1 VPVGDD
7 NRVGLPQPVFPFWL
21 APGAHGTLL
30 IASEGATEDSDI
42 GGVFSFDPATGT
54 FKTLA
59 TPKDPD
65 QVVQSGSTV
74 LVAAHGD
81 RSVIAIRDGSSSA
94 WARGAAAIA
103 LAPAPSL
110 GFLVVGVNR
119 HE

>member
-1 VPVGDD
+1 
-7 NRVGLPQPVFPFWL
+7 
-21 APGAHGTLL
+21 
-30 IASEGATEDSDI
+30 
-42 GGVFSFDPATGT
+42 
-54 FKTLA
+54 LA

-81 RSVIAIRDGSSSA
+81 RSVIAIRDGRSTT

-110 GFLVVGVNR
+110 GLLVVGVNG